1 METVNVALES
11 ASSPCISIGIEGGK
25 GETSFAGVGTTL
37 FFGTDGNSE
46 SIRNVRPW
54 SSPDDSELLSS

>member
-1 METVNVALES
+1 MLRSRVG

-37 FFGTDGNSE
+37 FFGTDGTLRASE
-46 SIRNVRPW
+46 M
-54 SSPDDSELLSS
+54 